1 MRLLPCA
8 YVDFC
13 RQISDRMGWQDV
25 GRSQKEYM
33 VVVGQGDCVQF
44 VSLMC
49 CLKHFVHAFEAASLE
64 IGRFLSR
71 SRWLFSKQL
80 ADFFQRWEGSLFI
93 NEAFASSLEL
103 HLTLFSRTPELCL
116 QHSSGN
122 GFVILETVLCIS
134 VWYVQLHS
142 YMAQNWCNFPICGVM
157 GGNCQPCCIYIL
169 LPFHSS
175 DREYI
180 SRSKAVPIL
189 GSPSCRSVVQH
200 IDR

>member
-25 GRSQKEYM
+25 GRSQKECM

-44 VSLMC
+44 VSWMC
-49 CLKHFVHAFEAASLE
+49 CLKHFVHACEAASLE
-64 IGRFLSR
+64 IGRFLLR

-103 HLTLFSRTPELCL
+103 HLTLFNCTPELCL

-142 YMAQNWCNFPICGVM
+142 YGTKLVQLSHLWCYGV
-157 GGNCQPCCIYIL
+157 NCQLCCIQIL

-175 DREYI
+175 DWEYI